1 MKLIM
6 FLLQPVM
13 SGCMMCPPLLLWM
26 SNRTLSAEH
35 RLSCACLLSC
45 RCQTQLIINLLRQER
60 WSGARPAPLSTDCQ
74 LPDNSSCHYTPLLR
88 SLTPVSG
95 WAWLRQLLSC
105 HAAVILRV
113 GLRDTRP
120 VSVRQSQLESGTRPG
135 RQERADFL
143 RTASVTSI
151 MYGRPGE
158 HCLELSAPAEVTIR
172 RWGVVPSKYKLV
184 VDSGRFLPNCTF
196 PVQVKLKGKNK
207 LEK

>member
-1 MKLIM
+1 
-6 FLLQPVM
+6 
-13 SGCMMCPPLLLWM
+13 M

-45 RCQTQLIINLLRQER
+45 RCQTQLIINLLRQAG
-60 WSGARPAPLSTDCQ
+60 WSGARPGHCQLSLHSAPPLSH
-74 LPDNSSCHYTPLLR
+74 SSL
-88 SLTPVSG
+88 
-95 WAWLRQLLSC
+95 WLGLAPAAAQLLSC

-151 MYGRPGE
+151 MHGRPGE

-172 RWGVVPSKYKLV
+172 RWGVVPSKYKLM
-184 VDSGRFLPNCTF
+184 VDSGRFSCQTVLSPFRLN
-196 PVQVKLKGKNK
+196 
-207 LEK
+207 